1 MAVPRTRTREEEDT
15 VIAEDTEEEV
25 GISTTMVE
33 GISTIIMEGTRI
45 STEEDTLAV
54 IIVEVTKADLI
65 EETAI
70 TEATKD
76 TILTEKS
83 HCLEIKTISN
93 LGPCWT
99 KFAIPFY
106 LYERISYSFI
116 KFLLY

>member
-33 GISTIIMEGTRI
+33 GTRI

-65 EETAI
+65 EETVI

-76 TILTEKS
+76 TILTE
-83 HCLEIKTISN
+83 HT
-93 LGPCWT
+93 
-99 KFAIPFY
+99 A
-106 LYERISYSFI
+106 
-116 KFLLY
+116 

>member
-33 GISTIIMEGTRI
+33 GTRI

-54 IIVEVTKADLI
+54 IIVEATKADLI
-65 EETAI
+65 EETAT

-76 TILTEKS
+76 TILTEHTALKS
-83 HCLEIKTISN
+83 KRFPI
-93 LGPCWT
+93 
-99 KFAIPFY
+99 
-106 LYERISYSFI
+106 
-116 KFLLY
+116 